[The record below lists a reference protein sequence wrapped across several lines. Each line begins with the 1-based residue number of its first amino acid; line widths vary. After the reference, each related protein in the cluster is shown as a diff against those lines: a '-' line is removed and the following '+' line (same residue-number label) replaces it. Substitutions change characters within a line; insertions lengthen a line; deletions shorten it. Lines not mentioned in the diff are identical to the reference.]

1 MFYKINKVFLM
12 GVLVIAAFIW
22 GANSLSAAGEKHLIV
37 IDPAHG
43 GKDTGVKMKNKVYEK
58 DITLVIALALQKEL
72 AKEGNTQ
79 VILTRDSD
87 IELSLE
93 ERKKILE
100 KIRPGFLLSL
110 HVNSGFGRNASG
122 FELYYPGFKG
132 ETVAKKEDKDGA
144 SQARN
149 KHLNE
154 SVRMAHLIQKNLDTL
169 FPRKGRGLR
178 EADLPIMDELFIPA
192 LVVEMG
198 FATNSEDKNKL
209 LSPKTQVEI
218 AKALSKGIKSFFR

>member
-132 ETVAKKEDKDGA
+132 DAEAKKKDKDSA